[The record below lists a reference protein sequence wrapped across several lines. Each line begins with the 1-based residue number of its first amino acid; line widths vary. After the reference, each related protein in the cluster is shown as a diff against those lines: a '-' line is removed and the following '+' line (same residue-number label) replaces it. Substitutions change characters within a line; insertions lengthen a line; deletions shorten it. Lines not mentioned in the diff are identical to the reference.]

1 MTLPQAGESMFQTLA
16 WVPGPWEWI
25 IIVVVALLIFGRRL
39 PEVGKSLGKGI
50 VEFKKGLKGVKDEL
64 EDVDRDIDQRRP
76 PRSQATRWF
85 PSGRQRNNRQ
95 GQDRSERLICSG
107 FRFTDLSCQFR
118 YSPLPRFELDLL

>member
-1 MTLPQAGESMFQTLA
+1 MFQTLA

-64 EDVDRDIDQRRP
+64 EDVDRDIDQAARRDP
-76 PRSQATRWF
+76 KQLDGSHQA
-85 PSGRQRNNRQ
+85 G
-95 GQDRSERLICSG
+95 SE
-107 FRFTDLSCQFR
+107 TTVKDKT
-118 YSPLPRFELDLL
+118 EANA